1 MRTTKAIFKK
11 QLKATGANP
20 ESLIQFM
27 IYPLIALALNAMM
40 GQEGMADGFVGY
52 LAYLPLPQYVIDE
65 LASEMTLSMARAM
78 PNMITM
84 QATIF
89 AGMGIIPVVATIIAD
104 DIERKSLRFLSMAGV
119 KPGAY
124 LMGVG
129 GVVFFLS
136 FLSSM
141 GFTLVGSFFGMDMLI
156 FMGAMMSAVVGSIV
170 LGATIGI
177 MVSNVQSAT
186 GLAMPVAIVLGF
198 GPIFA
203 QMNDRIARI
212 YHITYTQQLN
222 VIADY
227 LNYGVSSTPLWQS
240 FAIIWANVAVLAVLF
255 ALVYRKKGI
264 VE

>member
-1 MRTTKAIFKK
+1 MKATKAIFKK

-27 IYPLIALALNAMM
+27 IYPLLALAINAMM
-40 GQEGMADGFVGY
+40 DQSGMVSYF
-52 LAYLPLPQYVIDE
+52 AYLPLPQYLLDDI
-65 LASEMTLSMARAM
+65 AREMISSM

-89 AGMGIIPVVATIIAD
+89 AGMGLIPVVAAIIAD

-119 KPGAY
+119 KSSEY
-124 LMGVG
+124 LIGVG

-136 FLSSM
+136 FFSSM
-141 GFTLVGSFFGMDMLI
+141 GFSLVGSFFGMEMLI

-177 MVSNVQSAT
+177 LVSNVQSAA
-186 GLAMPVAIVLGF
+186 GLSMPIAIMLGF

-212 YHITYTQQLN
+212 YHIFYTQQLN

-227 LNYGVSSTPLWQS
+227 LNFGASDTPLWQS
-240 FAIIWANVAVLAVLF
+240 FAIMWVNIAVLGVLF
-255 ALVYRKKGI
+255 VVVYAKKGLKA
-264 VE
+264 